1 MTFILPPASC
11 VKPAIFFRELVK
23 TTQKLK
29 SGENFRTKERKFVP
43 DFMTSSL
50 GNNLMTYET
59 GKGSTKTVFGGA
71 YDRIGQK
78 YTPDIPNPE
87 ASLSEKTF
95 FHADLYGSPLLA
107 TDEAGNIRRVSSL
120 GIWGEGETTLPDT
133 LDENLRFSTYR
144 YDSAIG
150 KYYGN
155 ARFYDPKAGR
165 MLAIDPIKRG
175 INGYG
180 YCDND
185 PVNEVDPDGNV
196 PQLVTALIGG
206 AGGALFGFGRGFVQ
220 SVISQ
225 KLSGNQIDWHEAV
238 GEGIYGAVSDG
249 TRGLAVGLTGQIG
262 LITLADAA
270 GGALGS
276 VAKQWYL
283 NGNLNDI
290 DYFEVAKDA
299 VGNAINGYVFGKG
312 RSKTLGEEAKRGA
325 KAIGLTTAF
334 DYLTDYAKTRYNNN
348 RFAGLEDS
356 MAIGADIGF
365 RDAYAAM
372 PMSKDP
378 RRGCGESSTFT
389 LGISPYSADRI
400 GAGLRAVQ
408 ERRAKENEFSL
419 VDFGLNVAA
428 GTALGAIESAGA
440 YKFGQIGKKGYE
452 LYKQYKK
459 TRSPKAHAPE
469 VPLLTTSSYIS
480 GKTEDHHIIPK
491 FRGKSEKYANFISE
505 RGIDVDLYTV
515 IVGGGKGG
523 YHLNSIHGKGK
534 WNVKWIE
541 FIEDNP
547 NASAKDIYQFA
558 GKMLDDYGL
567 NGFNIHPYRK
577 KIVLCAGC
585 EVSIRL

>member
-1 MTFILPPASC
+1 
-11 VKPAIFFRELVK
+11 
-23 TTQKLK
+23 
-29 SGENFRTKERKFVP
+29 
-43 DFMTSSL
+43 
-50 GNNLMTYET
+50 MTYET

-107 TDEAGNIRRVSSL
+107 TDEAGSIKHVSRL

-144 YDSAIG
+144 FDPVIG

-225 KLSGNQIDWHEAV
+225 KLSGGDIDWNEAV
-238 GEGIYGAVSDG
+238 GEGIYAGVSDG
-249 TRGLAVGLTGQIG
+249 VRGLVAGATWHPGFIY
-262 LITLADAA
+262 LADGA

-276 VAKQWYL
+276 IAKQWYL
-283 NGNLNDI
+283 NGNLDNI

-299 VGNAINGYVFGKG
+299 VGNAINGYVFKKG
-312 RSKTLGEEAKRGA
+312 PSADWIQEAKRGA
-325 KAIGLTTAF
+325 KAIGATTAF
-334 DYLTDYAKTRYNNN
+334 DYLTDYAKTRYNNT
-348 RFAGLEDS
+348 RFAGIEDAL
-356 MAIGADIGF
+356 AIGVDIGF
-365 RDAYAAM
+365 DGAYTAM
-372 PMSKDP
+372 STTRDP
-378 RRGCGESSTFT
+378 RSICGNDYAFNKSINASIPERNDTY
-389 LGISPYSADRI
+389 LQKVKA
-400 GAGLRAVQ
+400 
-408 ERRAKENEFSL
+408 RRAKENEFSL

-428 GTALGAIESAGA
+428 GTALGTLESVGE
-440 YKFGQIGKKGYE
+440 YILEGYAKDVTE
-452 LYKQYKK
+452 N
-459 TRSPKAHAPE
+459 
-469 VPLLTTSSYIS
+469 LL
-480 GKTEDHHIIPK
+480 HM
-491 FRGKSEKYANFISE
+491 
-505 RGIDVDLYTV
+505 
-515 IVGGGKGG
+515 
-523 YHLNSIHGKGK
+523 LNSKGIVLGTYRDLRDAGYK
-534 WNVKWIE
+534 DALILFKMQRYQE
-541 FIEDNP
+541 
-547 NASAKDIYQFA
+547 SKDIID
-558 GKMLDDYGL
+558 MMHLPH
-567 NGFNIHPYRK
+567 I
-577 KIVLCAGC
+577 
-585 EVSIRL
+585 